1 VQFDCACGTRV
12 TVNFARNA
20 LKLSDDV
27 IVRLAMATSVHSR
40 IFVISA
46 DFDLSVKVRRVY

>member
-1 VQFDCACGTRV
+1 MQFDCACGMRV